1 MSTPQLILASKSPRR
16 RELLDQI
23 GIRYQVQAADIDES
37 ALSNETPPELV
48 QRLALEKARKVWQEG
63 DQSLP
68 VLGSDTLGYLGQNL
82 LVQPRDFED
91 AKHMLLQMSGRSHD
105 ILSAVALISEQ
116 GEQLMLSHSRVYFRN
131 ITESEIETYWK
142 TGEPCDKA
150 GAYAIQGKGSVFV
163 EHLEGSYSGVMGL
176 PLFEVQFMLKKIGI
190 SIF

>member
-23 GIRYQVQAADIDES
+23 GIHYLVQAADIDER
-37 ALSNETPPELV
+37 ALPNETPHALV
-48 QRLALEKARKVWQEG
+48 QRLALEKARKIWQSS

-68 VLGSDTLGYLGQNL
+68 VLGSDTLGYLGHSL

-91 AKHMLLQMSGRSHD
+91 AKHMLLQMSGCAHD
-105 ILSAVALISEQ
+105 ILSAVALISQQ
-116 GEQLMLSHSRVYFRN
+116 GEQLMLSHSRVHFRK
-131 ITESEIETYWK
+131 ISEQEIEVYWQ

-163 EHLEGSYSGVMGL
+163 ERLEGSYSGVMGL
-176 PLFEVQFMLKKIGI
+176 PLFEVQSMLRHVGI